1 MEGNSRVLGV
11 ALSQVL
17 LAEDHSQYIGVFI
30 ILCRNF
36 DSELGLKIRISP
48 VQFWVS
54 DQCFFDSSSV
64 APIFSVSLRSLNS

>member
-1 MEGNSRVLGV
+1 MEGNLGVLGV

-17 LAEDHSQYIGVFI
+17 LAEDSQYIGVFI

-36 DSELGLKIRISP
+36 DSELGLKIRMSP

-54 DQCFFDSSSV
+54 AAMF
-64 APIFSVSLRSLNS
+64 L